1 MTPFH
6 VPGSPPGPG
15 GLPIEREAEA
25 VGSGRVTVIEPSKGW
40 RMPGGREFWAYRE
53 LLWVLVLRDLKV
65 RYKQTALGVL
75 WVIIRPLATMV
86 LFTLIFGKLA
96 RIPSDGYPYA
106 AFVLAALIPWTFFAN
121 AVGASGNSLVGSA
134 GLINK
139 IYFPRLIIPV
149 AAVGSGLVDL
159 AISVAFL
166 LAVMPLFGVAWSP
179 NLLAAPILLVAVLL
193 IAIGVGSLFSALT
206 AAYRDFGSILGYV
219 LQVWMYA
226 TPVIYPS
233 SLIPEGWRWVL
244 HANPMAA
251 LIEGFRS
258 AFLGK
263 PFDLPALGVSFAMAA
278 AIFVAGVA
286 YFEKI
291 ERRFADII

>member
-1 MTPFH
+1 MDR
-6 VPGSPPGPG
+6 VGGPRARG
-15 GLPIEREAEA
+15 PREAAGRTMGEGA
-25 VGSGRVTVIEPSKGW
+25 VRKTVIEPGRGW
-40 RMPGGREFWAYRE
+40 RMLDAREFWAYRE
-53 LLWVLVLRDLKV
+53 LLWVLLRRDVTV
-65 RYKQTALGVL
+65 RYKQTVLGVL
-75 WVIIRPLATMV
+75 WVIVRPLASMV

-96 RIPSDGYPYA
+96 RIPSDGSPYA
-106 AFVLAALIPWTFFAN
+106 VFVFAALVPWTFFAG
-121 AVGASGNSLVGSA
+121 AVGASGNSLVGNA
-134 GLINK
+134 GLIGK

-159 AISVAFL
+159 AVSAAFL
-166 LAVMPLFGVAWSP
+166 LAIMPLFGVAWTP
-179 NLLAAPILLVAVLL
+179 NLLAAPVLAAAVLVMAL
-193 IAIGVGSLFSALT
+193 GVGTLFSALT
-206 AAYRDFGSILGYV
+206 VAYRDFGSILGFV
-219 LQVWMYA
+219 LQIWMYA

-233 SLIPEGWRWVL
+233 SLIPETWRWVL

-263 PFDLPALGVSFAMAA
+263 PFDVPALAVSFAASA

>member
-1 MTPFH
+1 MDEGI
-6 VPGSPPGPG
+6 V
-15 GLPIEREAEA
+15 RK
-25 VGSGRVTVIEPSKGW
+25 TVIEPTRGW
-40 RMPGGREFWAYRE
+40 RMLDAGEFWAYRE
-53 LLWVLVLRDLKV
+53 LLWVLVLRDVKV
-65 RYKQTALGVL
+65 RYKQTILGVL
-75 WVIIRPLATMV
+75 WVIIRPLASMV

-106 AFVLAALIPWTFFAN
+106 VFVFAALIPWTFFAA

-134 GLINK
+134 GLIGK
-139 IYFPRLIIPV
+139 IYFPRLVIPV

-159 AISVAFL
+159 AVSAAFL
-166 LAVMPLFGVAWSP
+166 LAIMPLFGVAWSA
-179 NLLAAPILLVAVLL
+179 NLLAAPFLAAAVLVMAL
-193 IAIGVGSLFSALT
+193 GVGTLFSALT
-206 AAYRDFGSILGYV
+206 VAYRDFGSILGYL
-219 LQVWMYA
+219 LQIWMYA

-233 SLIPEGWRWVL
+233 SLIPEEWRWVL

-263 PFDLPALGVSFAMAA
+263 PFDLPAIGISCAAAA

>member
-1 MTPFH
+1 MDRI
-6 VPGSPPGPG
+6 GGPRR
-15 GLPIEREAEA
+15 LRAA
-25 VGSGRVTVIEPSKGW
+25 AAGRTMDEGIARKTVIEPSRGW
-40 RMPGGREFWAYRE
+40 RMLDVGEFWAYRE
-53 LLWVLVLRDLKV
+53 LLWVLVLRDIKV

-75 WVIIRPLATMV
+75 WVIIRPLASMV
-86 LFTLIFGKLA
+86 LFTIIFGNLA

-106 AFVLAALIPWTFFAN
+106 VFVFAALIPWTFFAG

-134 GLINK
+134 GLIGK
-139 IYFPRLIIPV
+139 IYFPRLVIPV

-159 AISVAFL
+159 AVSAAFL
-166 LAVMPLFGVAWSP
+166 LAIMPLFGVAWSA
-179 NLLAAPILLVAVLL
+179 NLLAVPFLAAAVLVMAL
-193 IAIGVGSLFSALT
+193 GVGTLFSALT
-206 AAYRDFGSILGYV
+206 VAYRDFGSILGYV
-219 LQVWMYA
+219 LQIWMYA

-233 SLIPEGWRWVL
+233 SLIPEKWRWVL

-263 PFDLPALGVSFAMAA
+263 PFDLPALGVSCLLAA
-278 AIFVAGVA
+278 AVFVAGVA

>member
-1 MTPFH
+1 MDE
-6 VPGSPPGPG
+6 G
-15 GLPIEREAEA
+15 IARK
-25 VGSGRVTVIEPSKGW
+25 TVIEPGRGW
-40 RMPGGREFWAYRE
+40 RSLDFREIWAYRE
-53 LLWVLVLRDLKV
+53 LLWVFVLRDIKV

-75 WVIIRPLATMV
+75 WVIVRPLTSMV

-106 AFVLAALIPWTFFAN
+106 VFVFAALIPWTFFSG
-121 AVGASGNSLVGSA
+121 AVAASGNSLVGSA
-134 GLINK
+134 GLIGK

-159 AISVAFL
+159 AISAAFL
-166 LAVMPLFGVAWSP
+166 LAIMPLFGVAWSP
-179 NLLAAPILLVAVLL
+179 NLLAAPVLLAGILLVAL
-193 IAIGVGSLFSALT
+193 GVGTLFSALT
-206 AAYRDFGSILGYV
+206 VAYRDFGSILGYV

-226 TPVIYPS
+226 TPVIYPAS
-233 SLIPEGWRWVL
+233 MIPGTWRWVL
-244 HANPMAA
+244 HLNPMAA

-258 AFLGK
+258 AFLGR
-263 PFDLPALGVSFAMAA
+263 PFDFSALGVSLAFAA
-278 AIFVAGVA
+278 AIFAVGVA

>member
-1 MTPFH
+1 
-6 VPGSPPGPG
+6 
-15 GLPIEREAEA
+15 
-25 VGSGRVTVIEPSKGW
+25 
-40 RMPGGREFWAYRE
+40 MPGGRELWAYRE
-53 LLWVLVLRDLKV
+53 LLWVLVLRDIKV

-75 WVIIRPLATMV
+75 WVLIRPLSTMV
-86 LFTLIFGKLA
+86 LFTLIFGRLA

-106 AFVLAALIPWTFFAN
+106 VFVFAALIPWTFFAG

-159 AISVAFL
+159 AISATFL
-166 LAVMPLFGVAWSP
+166 LAVMPLLGASWSP
-179 NLLAAPILLVAVLL
+179 NLLGAPVLLVAVLL

-206 AAYRDFGSILGYV
+206 VAYRDFGSILGYV
-219 LQVWMYA
+219 LQIWMYA

-258 AFLGK
+258 AVLGK

-278 AIFVAGVA
+278 VIFVVGVA

>member
-1 MTPFH
+1 
-6 VPGSPPGPG
+6 
-15 GLPIEREAEA
+15 
-25 VGSGRVTVIEPSKGW
+25 
-40 RMPGGREFWAYRE
+40 MPGAREFWAYRE
-53 LLWVLVLRDLKV
+53 LLWVLVLRDIKV

-75 WVIIRPLATMV
+75 WVIVRPLATMA
-86 LFTLIFGKLA
+86 LFTVIFGRLA

-106 AFVLAALIPWTFFAN
+106 IFVFAALVPWTFFAS

-159 AISVAFL
+159 AISAAFL
-166 LAVMPLFGVAWSP
+166 LAIMPLFGVAWSP
-179 NLLAAPILLVAVLL
+179 NLLATPVLLAGVLL

-219 LQVWMYA
+219 LQIWMYA

-233 SLIPEGWRWVL
+233 SLIPERWRWVL

-251 LIEGFRS
+251 LVEGFRS
-258 AFLGK
+258 ALLGK
-263 PFDLPALGVSFAMAA
+263 PFDLPALGASFAMAA